1 MKKWAAQVDAQRRVW
16 RDAARASNQT
26 RQTSTSATE
35 FTYMQNQG
43 SLVNPYQEEDDGD
56 DGDYDDGTSTPSQP
70 YGYMNANGSNSSLR
84 SRAGTGDSIF
94 GSQNGSRVAP
104 ARFPMLNEVPPP
116 VLQLQTRQ
124 LASAGGAMSPSE
136 RNPESYF
143 SPTAESPIS
152 TRTSSSSNG
161 MYPFTRQATLPNGW
175 HPDDNARFTA
185 PAMGRTTPQNGARG
199 AQRPSLPPSAHSA
212 HGVLGSA
219 RLRSASS
226 PDIQNPI
233 QRGAQPPVPEVPV
246 PPFPNHYAYAPV
258 ANRSQPNL
266 PNNPMSLPTRSATQS
281 PTIQRDR
288 MLPPRSIPSEQ
299 PAYYDPRY
307 GAVSRG
313 AQPFDSSRG
322 YPSAGSLESR
332 RQSPPSQA
340 STPAPQEIATPTPTP
355 TQLKVKVHCP
365 SAGSSMTL
373 VVGTNISYQS
383 LKDRIDAKLQ
393 RSTNVSL
400 STGQVKLKY
409 LDDGDYI
416 SMQSDEDVQTA
427 FESWREQQ
435 RDHVSAGQLGE
446 IELYC
451 Q

>member
-1 MKKWAAQVDAQRRVW
+1 MKKWAAQVDTQRRIW
-16 RDAARASNQT
+16 RDAARVSNQN

-43 SLVNPYQEEDDGD
+43 SLVNPYAEDDDPDDGD
-56 DGDYDDGTSTPSQP
+56 FDEGTSTPNQS
-70 YGYMNANGSNSSLR
+70 YGYMSTNGSNSSLR
-84 SRAGTGDSIF
+84 SRSGTGDSIF
-94 GSQNGSRVAP
+94 PGSSRQP
-104 ARFPMLNEVPPP
+104 PPRFPMLNDPPP
-116 VLQLQTRQ
+116 PQLSLQTRQ
-124 LASAGGAMSPSE
+124 LASVANAAGSGVSMSPTE
-136 RNPESYF
+136 RHLESYF

-152 TRTSSSSNG
+152 QRTSSSSTG
-161 MYPFTRQATLPNGW
+161 MFSFSRQPTIPNGW

-185 PAMGRTTPQNGARG
+185 PAMGRTTPVGGRG
-199 AQRPSLPPSAHSA
+199 TQRPSLPPAAHSV
-212 HGVLGSA
+212 HGGMSQS

-233 QRGAQPPVPEVPV
+233 QRGPQPPVPEIPV
-246 PPFPNHYAYAPV
+246 PPFPTHYAYAPTL
-258 ANRSQPNL
+258 ANRSNPNL
-266 PNNPMSLPTRSATQS
+266 PGNQMPVPIRSATQS
-281 PTIQRDR
+281 PTIQRER
-288 MLPPRSIPSEQ
+288 MMAPRSTPAEQ

-313 AQPFDSSRG
+313 AQPYDHSRG
-322 YPSAGSLESR
+322 YPSGGSLEAR
-332 RQSPPSQA
+332 TQSPPTQV
-340 STPAPQEIATPTPTP
+340 STPGPQEAAPP
-355 TQLKVKVHCP
+355 TQLKVKVICP

-373 VVGTNISYQS
+373 VVSTNISYQS

-400 STGQVKLKY
+400 STGAVKLKY

-416 SMQSDEDVQTA
+416 SIQSDEDVREA

-435 RDHVSAGQLGE
+435 RDHISAGQMGE